1 MGYTDYDADGHI
13 RSCSCG
19 YSVPAAHTFSGDY
32 VNNGS
37 THGRTCVCGYTE
49 TIAHTLSYHHNVDT
63 HWRECSVCD
72 YATAPLV
79 HVFVN
84 GRCRVCNALQIG
96 SGPANII
103 VIPPEEDELLPVPE
117 DQKAFL

>member
-1 MGYTDYDADGHI
+1 MVLSSYVPTGHI
-13 RSCSCG
+13 YACTCG
-19 YSVPAAHTFSGDY
+19 YSTW
-32 VNNGS
+32 
-37 THGRTCVCGYTE
+37 E
-49 TIAHTLSYHHNVDT
+49 AHTLSYAYDIDH

-72 YATAPLV
+72 YETTPAD
-79 HVFVN
+79 HIFVN
-84 GRCRVCNALQIG
+84 DYCRVCNAPYIG